1 MKKTTLMTITT
12 AMAVAFG
19 LSACTDAEMADLQH
33 NIEESQARSQ
43 AGSESMIDAERDC
56 KTYVSGKFDL
66 PMAAV
71 SVSPGY
77 GNNGRYT
84 IPVRIKWD
92 EPRVDER
99 GKCSV
104 VDGRAVSYK
113 ASYE

>member
-1 MKKTTLMTITT
+1 MKKTTLITT

-19 LSACTDAEMADLQH
+19 LSACTDAEMAELQH
-33 NIEESQARSQ
+33 NVEEAQAKSQSGSQ
-43 AGSESMIDAERDC
+43 SMIDAERDC

-71 SVSPGY
+71 SVSPGN

-84 IPVRIKWD
+84 IPVSIKWD
-92 EPRVDER
+92 EPKVDET

-104 VDGRAVSYK
+104 VDGKAVSYR